1 MKYLIQLLNAPNPH
15 EGCMRCAKGTR
26 LKLLALV
33 TFFSLLSQ
41 VAMAT
46 VTITSVTGAS
56 VATDLTKNV
65 PRIIGGV
72 SGMSNCTSVST
83 CNSCAHTWDGIQAN
97 NVCNEN
103 QIGDSTQLTITFNS
117 TTSGTVEL
125 RDKNGNLV
133 PSFPSQSYTAGSTVS
148 VTFAWN
154 IICNAGTGANCSAI
168 RADPTKGFSVN
179 FNFGINSDGDSDI
192 DDNKEINF
200 VVAAI
205 PNGESSATEGL
216 KEFVLFPGDTKAYIE
231 LIDVV
236 DYVFYGANASKL
248 LFYIAPAP
256 GAVGCTGAE
265 DSIGFN
271 NDVAVVELLAKEG
284 TTTKV
289 LASEFFEGLDNGVEY
304 DVRPAIEDEAGNR
317 GLFYNST
324 DPCVRFRN
332 SVLPQPVSGLLS
344 DGSGCFIATAAYGT
358 HYDKHVHVLRLFRD
372 MYLMKNSIGQKFVE
386 IYYKHS
392 PQIANIIR
400 KSETLKWITR
410 TLLTPVW
417 IVSYSLVHYGIFA
430 TLAWILAVTS
440 ILVLLARKKIFYLVK
455 KKL

>member
-1 MKYLIQLLNAPNPH
+1 MKYIIQFFNALNPQ
-15 EGCMRCAKGTR
+15 KVT
-26 LKLLALV
+26 V
-33 TFFSLLSQ
+33 TFFLFLVSQ
-41 VAMAT
+41 MAMAT
-46 VTITSVTGAS
+46 VTITSVTGTS

-72 SGMSNCTSVST
+72 SGISDCTSVDT
-83 CNSCAHTWDGIQAN
+83 CNSCAETWDGVQAN
-97 NVCNEN
+97 NKCNEN

-117 TTSGTVEL
+117 TTSGTIEL
-125 RDKNGNLV
+125 RDKDGNLV

-148 VTFAWN
+148 VTFAWT

-168 RADPTKGFSVN
+168 RLDPTEGFSVN

-200 VVAAI
+200 IVAGI
-205 PNGESSATEGL
+205 PDGESSATEGI
-216 KEFVLFPGDTKAYIE
+216 KEYALFPGDAKAYIE

-236 DYVFYGANASKL
+236 DYVFQGANAAKL

-256 GAVGCTGAE
+256 GAGGCSGAE

-271 NDVAVVELLAKEG
+271 NDVAAVELLTEEG
-284 TTTKV
+284 TTTKTF
-289 LASEFFEGLDNGVEY
+289 ASEFFEGLDNGVEY

-317 GLFYNST
+317 GLFYNSA
-324 DPCVRFRN
+324 DPCFRYRN

-358 HYDKHVHVLRLFRD
+358 PYDKHVQVLRLFRD

-386 IYYKHS
+386 TYYKLS

-400 KSETLKWITR
+400 ESETLKWITR
-410 TLLTPVW
+410 ILLTPVW
-417 IVSYSLVHYGIFA
+417 IVSYSLVHYGILI
-430 TLAWILAVTS
+430 TLAWILVATS
-440 ILVLLARKKIFYLVK
+440 VVVLLAKNRRVLLGQ